1 MAGSLQDQLL
11 NAGLADADKAKKL
24 KREKRKAQKHARST
38 GQSLVDD
45 TKVAAA
51 QALAEKAARARGLN
65 QERDSK
71 AQRKAINAQI
81 RQLIEVNKLARGD
94 GDISFNF
101 TDGRKIKQLRV
112 SALQHKQL
120 AGGVLSVVKQG
131 DAYEV
136 VPRPVANKIAERD
149 ASRVIDVKESADDSL
164 TDEEKDWYKDY
175 EIPDDLMW

>member
-11 NAGLADADKAKKL
+11 KAGLADADKARKL
-24 KREKRKAQKHARST
+24 DKEKRKAAKHARST
-38 GQSLVDD
+38 GQTLVDE
-45 TKVAAA
+45 TKVAA
-51 QALAEKAARARGLN
+51 QEALAEKAERDRELN
-65 QERDSK
+65 QARDSK

-81 RQLIEVNKLARGD
+81 RQLIEVNRLPRGD

-112 SALQHKQL
+112 SELQRKQL
-120 AGGVLSVVKQG
+120 AGGVLSIVKHG
-131 DAYEV
+131 DNYEV
-136 VPRPVANKIAERD
+136 VPRPVADKIAERD
-149 ASRVIDVKESADDSL
+149 SGRVISTEESQGETL